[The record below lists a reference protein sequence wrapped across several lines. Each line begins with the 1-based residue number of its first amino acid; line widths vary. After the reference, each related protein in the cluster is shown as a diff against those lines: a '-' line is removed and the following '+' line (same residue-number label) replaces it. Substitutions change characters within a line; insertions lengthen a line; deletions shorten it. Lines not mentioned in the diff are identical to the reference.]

1 VASDLIAGV
10 DIGGTKTRMMASR
23 GGDIVADETVTT
35 DTWRIRKVKTDAAV
49 LASLVLSLCDG
60 EAPAATVVGAH
71 GCDTDD
77 QCRAW
82 QASLA
87 PHLGGIVQVVN
98 DSELMAPAAGR
109 FGGIGVVV
117 GTGSI
122 AVARTPDG
130 RMLAAGGWGWV
141 LGDEGSAPSLVRDA
155 ARAVRGAIDRGAPDD
170 PLTDALM
177 RALGT
182 DDPTMMGRLLN
193 DTRSGVVWGQYASA
207 VFTAA
212 DAGSPLAIGV
222 IEDGAK
228 ALAALVGILIQ
239 RGADAGSV
247 VAGGGVIA
255 EQPRLVQAFRAAMA
269 AVSPNSDVVVLRDPP
284 VLGALALA
292 RRALQ
297 TVPQTS

>member
-1 VASDLIAGV
+1 VGPHLIAGV

-23 GGDIVADETVTT
+23 GGETVADRTLAT
-35 DTWRIRKVKTDAAV
+35 DSWRIREVETDAAA
-49 LASLVLSLCDG
+49 LAALVRSLCGGVD
-60 EAPAATVVGAH
+60 PAATVVGAH

-77 QCRAW
+77 QCRAFR
-82 QASLA
+82 AGLA
-87 PHLGGIVQVVN
+87 RHLGGIVQVVN

-130 RMLAAGGWGWV
+130 RMLAAGGWGWI
-141 LGDEGSAPSLVRDA
+141 LGDEGSAPALVRDA
-155 ARAVRGAIDRGAPDD
+155 ARAVRGAIDRGTPDD

-177 RALGT
+177 LALGT

-193 DTRSGVVWGQYASA
+193 ETRNGVVWGQYASA
-207 VFTAA
+207 VFAAA

-222 IEDGAK
+222 IEDGAT
-228 ALAALVGILIQ
+228 ALAALVGILIA

-255 EQPRLVQAFRAAMA
+255 EQARLVQAFRAAVA
-269 AVSPNSDVVVLRDPP
+269 QVSPASDVVVLHDPP

-292 RRALQ
+292 GRALHAAD
-297 TVPQTS
+297 QTS